1 MTSVLI
7 QDFSERS
14 KEVSK
19 YFIFLRNL
27 EQGATKL
34 SMKSMGDNPS
44 KIKVVDP
51 ELLKTLK
58 ASAFLLLYNLVEA
71 TMRNVIAVPIRKVV
85 RSGCLNCA
93 PLCTLHQFVP

>member
-34 SMKSMGDNPS
+34 GLAEEPTS
-44 KIKVVDP
+44 
-51 ELLKTLK
+51 
-58 ASAFLLLYNLVEA
+58 
-71 TMRNVIAVPIRKVV
+71 IARQLIPTTI
-85 RSGCLNCA
+85 SC
-93 PLCTLHQFVP
+93 